1 MKAIKFIT
9 HPKAGFAQI
18 LKIDEKQVHTVN
30 GFSNAPMLTEF
41 DLTSPFRFQTRP
53 ASNRSINKHLNRT
66 K

>member
-41 DLTSPFRFQTRP
+41 DLTSPFRFETRP
-53 ASNRSINKHLNRT
+53 ASSRSINKHLNRT